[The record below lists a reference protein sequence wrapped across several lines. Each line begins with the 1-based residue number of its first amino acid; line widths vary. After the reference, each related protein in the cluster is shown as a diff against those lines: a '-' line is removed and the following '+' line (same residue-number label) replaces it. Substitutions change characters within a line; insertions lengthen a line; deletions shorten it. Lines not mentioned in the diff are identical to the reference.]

1 MILSFSITISLILL
15 TKCIINILNNKYDND
30 IIFYVFSIII
40 LLSSTCLFLLYY
52 NNLTFS
58 LITSLLLM
66 ILTFIFVLD
75 IKNKYKQSIIYTI
88 PFFIITIYLF
98 AKTINCFLLLAHQ

>member
-75 IKNKYKQSIIYTI
+75 IKTNINKVLFILF
-88 PFFIITIYLF
+88 PFLLSQYIYLLKRLTHF
-98 AKTINCFLLLAHQ
+98 FF